1 MSYSYTSSLGLA
13 LPATGTEIN
22 AWGNL
27 VNTSVTTLIDTA
39 IAGYRSVEMANADY
53 TLTSTPAAT
62 NEARNMMLNMTT
74 AALVPLTAT
83 RNVIAPAVSKLYII
97 TNSTG
102 GGQSITLKTASGVG
116 VTVATG
122 ITKAIICNGTDMI
135 EVTSSGG
142 GGGGGSSGSGL
153 LYENNTVAAVS
164 YTITAGKNA
173 MSAGPITV
181 NTGVVITVPV
191 GSVYTIV

>member
-1 MSYSYTSSLGLA
+1 MSVTYTPSLSLA

-22 AWGNL
+22 IWGNV
-27 VNTSVTTLIDTA
+27 VNSSVTTLVDTA
-39 IAGYRSVEMANADY
+39 VAGYLSIQMANADY
-53 TLTSTPAAT
+53 TLTSTPGAT

-74 AALVPLTAT
+74 AVMVPLTAT
-83 RNVIAPAVSKLYII
+83 RNVIAPSVSKLYIV

-102 GGQSITLKTASGVG
+102 GGQSITWKTATGVG
-116 VTVATG
+116 VSIATG

-181 NTGVVITVPV
+181 NSGVVITVPV

>member
-1 MSYSYTSSLGLA
+1 MSVTYTPSLSLA
-13 LPATGTEIN
+13 LPATGTEID
-22 AWGNL
+22 AWGNI
-27 VNTSVTTLIDTA
+27 VNGSVTTLVDTA
-39 IAGYRSVEMANADY
+39 VAGYLSIQMADANY
-53 TLTSTPAAT
+53 TLTNTPGAT

-74 AALVPLTAT
+74 AVMVPLTAT
-83 RNVIAPAVSKLYII
+83 RNVIAPAVSKLYIV

-102 GGQSITLKTASGVG
+102 GGQSIIWKTASGVG
-116 VTVATG
+116 VTITTG
-122 ITKAIICNGTDMI
+122 VTKAIACNGVDMTEI
-135 EVTSSGG
+135 TSSG

-153 LYENNTVAAVS
+153 LYENNTIAAVS

-181 NTGVVITVPV
+181 NSGVVITVPV

>member
-1 MSYSYTSSLGLA
+1 MTITYTPSLGLA
-13 LPATGTEIN
+13 LPVTGTEPN
-22 AWGNL
+22 VWGNV
-27 VNTSVTTLIDTA
+27 VNTSITTLVDTA
-39 IAGYRSVEMANADY
+39 VAGYLSIQMADANY
-53 TLTSTPAAT
+53 TLTNTAGAT

-74 AALVPLTAT
+74 AVLVPLTAT

-102 GGQSITLKTASGVG
+102 GAQSITLKTISGVG
-116 VTVATG
+116 VVIASG
-122 ITKAIICNGTDMI
+122 ITKAIICNGTDMT

-142 GGGGGSSGSGL
+142 GGGGSSGYGL
-153 LYENNTVAAVS
+153 LYENNTIAATS

-181 NTGVVITVPV
+181 NSGVVITVPV

>member
-1 MSYSYTSSLGLA
+1 MTVSYTPNLGLA
-13 LPATGTEIN
+13 LPVTGTEIN
-22 AWGNL
+22 VWGNV
-27 VNTSVTTLIDTA
+27 VNGSVTSLVDA
-39 IAGYRSVEMANADY
+39 AVAGYLSIQMADANY
-53 TLTSTPAAT
+53 TLTSTVGVV
-62 NEARNMMLNMTT
+62 NEARNMILNMTT
-74 AALVPLTAT
+74 AAMVPLTAT
-83 RNVIAPAVSKLYII
+83 RNVIAPSVSKLYIV

-102 GGQSITLKTASGVG
+102 GGQSIIWKTATGVG

-122 ITKAIICNGTDMI
+122 ITKAIACNGVDMT

-142 GGGGGSSGSGL
+142 GGGGTSGSGL

-181 NTGVVITVPV
+181 NAGVVITVPA
-191 GSVYTIV
+191 GSVYSIV

>member
-1 MSYSYTSSLGLA
+1 MTVSYTPNLGLA
-13 LPATGTEIN
+13 LPVTGTEIN
-22 AWGNL
+22 VWGNV
-27 VNTSVTTLIDTA
+27 VNGSVTSLVDA
-39 IAGYRSVEMANADY
+39 AVAGYLSIQMADANY
-53 TLTSTPAAT
+53 TLTSTVGVV

-74 AALVPLTAT
+74 AALVPLTVT

-102 GGQSITLKTASGVG
+102 GGQSIVLKTATGVG

-122 ITKAIICNGTDMI
+122 ITKSIACNGVDMT

-142 GGGGGSSGSGL
+142 GGGGASGSGL

-181 NTGVVITVPV
+181 NAGVVITVPA
-191 GSVYTIV
+191 GSVYSIV

>member
-1 MSYSYTSSLGLA
+1 MSVTYTPSLSLA

-22 AWGNL
+22 VWGNV
-27 VNTSVTTLIDTA
+27 VNGSVTSLVDA
-39 IAGYRSVEMANADY
+39 AVAGYLSIQMADANY
-53 TLTSTPAAT
+53 TLTNTPGAT

-74 AALVPLTAT
+74 AAMVPLTAT
-83 RNVIAPAVSKLYII
+83 RNVIAPSVSKLYIV

-102 GGQSITLKTASGVG
+102 GGQSITWKTATGIGVSILS
-116 VTVATG
+116 G
-122 ITKAIICNGTDMI
+122 ITKAIACNGVDMT

-142 GGGGGSSGSGL
+142 GGGASGYGL
-153 LYENNTVAAVS
+153 LYENNTIAATS

-173 MSAGPITV
+173 MSAGPITI
-181 NTGVVITVPV
+181 NSGVVITVPA

>member
-1 MSYSYTSSLGLA
+1 MTVSYTPNLGLA
-13 LPATGTEIN
+13 LPVTGTEIN
-22 AWGNL
+22 VWGNV
-27 VNTSVTTLIDTA
+27 VNGSVTSLVDA
-39 IAGYRSVEMANADY
+39 AVAGYLSIQMADANY
-53 TLTSTPAAT
+53 TLTNTVGVV
-62 NEARNMMLNMTT
+62 NEARNMMLKMTT
-74 AALVPLTAT
+74 AAMVPLTAT
-83 RNVIAPAVSKLYII
+83 RNVIAPSVSKLYIV

-102 GGQSITLKTASGVG
+102 GGQSIIWKTATGVG

-122 ITKAIICNGTDMI
+122 ITKAIACNGVDMT

-142 GGGGGSSGSGL
+142 GGGGTSGSGL

-181 NTGVVITVPV
+181 NAGVVITVPA
-191 GSVYTIV
+191 GSVYSIV

>member
-1 MSYSYTSSLGLA
+1 MTVSYTPSLGLA
-13 LPATGTEIN
+13 LPVTGTEIN
-22 AWGNL
+22 VWGNV
-27 VNTSVTTLIDTA
+27 VNGSVTSLVDA
-39 IAGYRSVEMANADY
+39 AVAGYLSIQMADANY
-53 TLTSTPAAT
+53 TLTNTAGAA

-74 AALVPLTAT
+74 AAMVPLTAT
-83 RNVIAPAVSKLYII
+83 RNVIAPSVSKLYIV

-102 GGQSITLKTASGVG
+102 GGQAITWKTATGIGVSILN
-116 VTVATG
+116 G
-122 ITKAIICNGTDMI
+122 ITKAIACNGVDMT

-142 GGGGGSSGSGL
+142 GGGGSSGYGL
-153 LYENNTVAAVS
+153 LYENNTIAATS

-181 NTGVVITVPV
+181 NAGVVITVPV

>member
-1 MSYSYTSSLGLA
+1 MTVSYTPNLGLA
-13 LPATGTEIN
+13 LPVTGTEIN
-22 AWGNL
+22 VWGNV
-27 VNTSVTTLIDTA
+27 VNGSVTSLVDA
-39 IAGYRSVEMANADY
+39 AVAGYLSIQMANADY
-53 TLTSTPAAT
+53 TLTNTVGVV
-62 NEARNMMLNMTT
+62 NEARNMILNMTT
-74 AALVPLTAT
+74 AAMVPLTAT
-83 RNVIAPAVSKLYII
+83 RNVIAPSVSKLYIV

-102 GGQSITLKTASGVG
+102 GGQSIIWKTATGVG
-116 VTVATG
+116 VTITTG
-122 ITKAIICNGTDMI
+122 VTKAIACNGVDMT

-142 GGGGGSSGSGL
+142 GGGGASGSGL

-181 NTGVVITVPV
+181 NSGVVITVPA

>member
-1 MSYSYTSSLGLA
+1 MSVTYTPSLSLA

-22 AWGNL
+22 VWGNV
-27 VNTSVTTLIDTA
+27 VNGSVTSLVDA
-39 IAGYRSVEMANADY
+39 AVAGYLSIQMADANY
-53 TLTSTPAAT
+53 TLTNTPGAT

-74 AALVPLTAT
+74 AARVPLTAT
-83 RNVIAPAVSKLYII
+83 RNVIAPSVSKLYIV

-102 GGQSITLKTASGVG
+102 GGQAITWKTATGVGVSIASGV
-116 VTVATG
+116 
-122 ITKAIICNGTDMI
+122 TKAIACNGVNMT

-142 GGGGGSSGSGL
+142 GGGGASGYGL
-153 LYENNTVAAVS
+153 LYENNTIAATS

-181 NTGVVITVPV
+181 NSGVVITVPA

>member
-22 AWGNL
+22 TWGNL
-27 VNTSVTTLIDTA
+27 VNTSVTTLIDKA
-39 IAGYRSVEMANADY
+39 IAGYRSVQMANADY

-102 GGQSITLKTASGVG
+102 GGQVITLKTATGVG
-116 VTVATG
+116 VTINSG

-142 GGGGGSSGSGL
+142 GGGASGNGL
-153 LYENNTVAAVS
+153 LYENNTIAATS

-181 NTGVVITVPV
+181 NSGVVITVPV